1 MKGHL
6 SWQPQQQALTM
17 ALKAASSKKQKQQA
31 RNRNRNLLVS
41 PPPAAPPAPATLKNN
56 YASKRKNANTGAPWP
71 PSPPSTAATCC
82 TRPFDSKY
90 FEHIVCHDQIGLLF
104 FVKAIIAYF
113 TKVFK
118 NKINNNT
125 SIFNT
130 GYEKIIDFS
139 NNSIKNNLNRLFSVY
154 HSLSLEKI
162 SFVGF

>member
-1 MKGHL
+1 M
-6 SWQPQQQALTM
+6 PQ
-17 ALKAASSKKQKQQA
+17 KEE
-31 RNRNRNLLVS
+31 
-41 PPPAAPPAPATLKNN
+41 
-56 YASKRKNANTGAPWP
+56 NANTGAPWP
-71 PSPPSTAATCC
+71 PAPPQHS
-82 TRPFDSKY
+82 RHLLIGPFVSNI
-90 FEHIVCHDQIGLLF
+90 FEHTVCHDQIGLLF

-154 HSLSLEKI
+154 HSLSLGKI
-162 SFVGF
+162 TFVGFSTLSKY